1 MLIGIVHPGISQE
14 LATNGIPGR
23 ALQPQFYTGMNITP
37 IFWSYGGK
45 RAGNAH
51 QQCHNKQ
58 VKFKP
63 FHKNYLMVNKDPGS
77 SIGVATHIF

>member
-1 MLIGIVHPGISQE
+1 
-14 LATNGIPGR
+14 
-23 ALQPQFYTGMNITP
+23 MNITP
-37 IFWSYGGK
+37 IFGSYSGK

-51 QQCHNKQ
+51 QQCQGKQ

-77 SIGVATHIF
+77 RIGVATRIFLLNVPTLFAGFSASPPFCYNKTFNECHIQ